1 MGYIFEEWEKR
12 LSNFANSVE
21 KDLAEIRQCKAEIQK
36 MKVEM
41 TAELQKGRYVRDDHR
56 LVLSAPEIVIGNV
69 DRNGT
74 LFSGGSTIVVR
85 GTNVGLQAASEGGVL
100 ELRAPGIRQ
109 IAEDPG
115 VDGREHVVYNRS
127 EVVSQARNIILQ
139 SDDTVDAFYEPAIP
153 SGGSGVRIHADQ
165 KLELEATMTAESKV
179 KLLDDCVK
187 KAEES
192 KKTLKAMADKHKA
205 GLNKTVKEI
214 QELIEKK
221 EKLSNG
227 LVAVRTNAGEIVDLD
242 RDIRELSS
250 SISTNIYDYSNVL
263 SQLAEANR
271 LVKCFKEQK
280 DKVVKGDDFKK
291 KSTGA
296 FVDIKGESINLISVD
311 GENNLRDNEGS
322 GIALTANNVSIAS
335 VEEDGKLKEKG
346 KVSVKAMNI
355 EMATAGE
362 ADQKYEK
369 GELTTATYTAE
380 GDFTLKS
387 KNITIESVDYEVKD
401 KKLQEKALTADSKI
415 KLRAKTIEVSTE
427 ASANVEVDDKGE
439 LTKAN
444 FTADGDIIVR
454 SKTFTLESTDND
466 IESGKP
472 KEKAL
477 TKDGKVTIRAEKM
490 DLSATDTE
498 GKATGSVNI
507 NAKAVGLK
515 SMDVEKEKRTDD
527 KLAAGS
533 TMTLVSEKM
542 FVGAKSKD
550 IKSKKLQAV
559 SEEMG
564 MFADKTF
571 EAQQGDGKAVLQLDG
586 GNANVGGSKTAV
598 YGDTTINGK
607 TEIKGDVKA
616 PKATIDNIEA
626 KSSFKSTNISDG
638 IAVPGAAAGGSLSAK
653 LKTEDA
659 PKDN

>member
-1 MGYIFEEWEKR
+1 MDYIFKEWEKR
-12 LSNFANSVE
+12 LSTYADSVE
-21 KDLAEIRQCKAEIQK
+21 KDLEEIRKCKAEIQK
-36 MKVEM
+36 MKLEM

-115 VDGREHVVYNRS
+115 VDGREHVVYSRS

-139 SDDTVDAFYEPAIP
+139 SDDTTGAFYTPTTP

-165 KLELEATMTAESKV
+165 KLELEAAMTAESRE
-179 KLLDDCVK
+179 KLLDDSVK
-187 KAEES
+187 AAEKS
-192 KKTLKAMADKHKA
+192 KKNLKELASRQKEGFK
-205 GLNKTVKEI
+205 KSVEEI
-214 QELIEKK
+214 QKLIEDK
-221 EKLSNG
+221 EKLCKD
-227 LVAVRTNAGEIVDLD
+227 LTAVRTNAAEISGLD
-242 RDIRELSS
+242 REIRELSA
-250 SISTNIYDYSNVL
+250 SIASHVYDYSNLL
-263 SQLAEANR
+263 SQLAEVNR
-271 LVKCFKEQK
+271 QIKCFKEQK
-280 DKVVKGDDFKK
+280 GKVVKGDDFKK
-291 KSTGA
+291 KPTGA
-296 FVDIKGESINLISVD
+296 AVSIKGESIGLVSAD

-322 GIALTANNVSIAS
+322 GISMMANNVSIAS
-335 VEEDGKLKEKG
+335 IEEDGKLKEKG

-355 EMATAGE
+355 EVATAGE
-362 ADQKYEK
+362 TDQKYEE
-369 GELTTATYTAE
+369 GALTTATYAAE

-387 KNITIESVDYEVKD
+387 KNITIESIDYEVAE
-401 KKLQEKALTADSKI
+401 KKLKEKQLTPDSKI
-415 KLRAKTIEVSTE
+415 RLRAKTIEVSTE
-427 ASANVEVDDKGE
+427 ASANVEVDDEGK

-444 FTADGDIIVR
+444 YTAEGDIIVK
-454 SKTFTLESTDND
+454 SKTFTLESTDTD
-466 IESGKP
+466 IENGEA

-477 TKDGKVTIRAEKM
+477 TKDGKVAIRVEKM

-498 GKATGSVNI
+498 GKATGSVSI
-507 NAKAVGLK
+507 NAKAVAVK

-527 KLAAGS
+527 KLAEGS
-533 TMTLVSEKM
+533 TMLLVSEKM
-542 FVGAKSKD
+542 FVGAQSKD
-550 IKSKKLQAV
+550 VKSKKLQAV

-607 TEIKGDVKA
+607 TDIKGDVTA
-616 PKATIDNIEA
+616 PKATVDNVEA

-638 IAVPGAAAGGSLSAK
+638 IAVPGAAASSSLSAK
-653 LKTEDA
+653 LKSEDA
-659 PKDN
+659 PKEG